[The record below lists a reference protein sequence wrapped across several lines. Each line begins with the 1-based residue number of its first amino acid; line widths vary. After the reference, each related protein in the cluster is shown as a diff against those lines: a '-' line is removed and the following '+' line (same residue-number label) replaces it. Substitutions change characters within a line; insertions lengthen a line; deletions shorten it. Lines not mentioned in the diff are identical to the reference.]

1 MIRVNLLER
10 KQKEPSKLPSFNLG
24 GSTGLVAA
32 LLVFASLG
40 WIGWRYVDGRSQIGE
55 LKTRI
60 ADADKQIENLKKVL
74 KQVDDFQVKKKALES
89 KVDLISNLKRQQR
102 VPVHLLDQ
110 ISRQV
115 PDYLWLESMEEKE
128 SGVSLKGRATNYNA
142 VSNFYNN
149 LKDSPFFSDVTLGN
163 TQRAPQGVSFALS
176 CRFTPPPDDGVE
188 PAAAP
193 KDEPAPLSPAA
204 APRS

>member
-10 KQKEPSKLPSFNLG
+10 KQKEPSKLPAIRLG
-24 GSTGLVAA
+24 GSTGLIAA
-32 LLVFASLG
+32 AVVLAAVG
-40 WIGWRYVDGRSQIGE
+40 WIGWRYVDNKSQIGE
-55 LKTRI
+55 LQTRI

-74 KQVDDFQVKKKALES
+74 KQVDEFQLKKQALEK
-89 KVDLISNLKRQQR
+89 KVEVISNLKRQQR

-110 ISRQV
+110 ISRQI

-128 SGVSLKGRATNYNA
+128 SGISLKGRATNYNA

-149 LKDSPFFSDVTLGN
+149 LKDSPFFTEVTLGN

-176 CRFTPPPDDGVE
+176 CRFTPPPEEGV
-188 PAAAP
+188 P
-193 KDEPAPLSPAA
+193 DA

>member
-10 KQKEPSKLPSFNLG
+10 KQKEPSKLPTVSLG
-24 GSTGLVAA
+24 GSTGLFAA
-32 LLVFASLG
+32 LLVLASLG
-40 WIGWRYVDGRSQIGE
+40 WIGWRYVDNKGQISE
-55 LKTRI
+55 LQTRI

-74 KQVDDFQVKKKALES
+74 KQVDEFQVKKKALEK
-89 KVDLISNLKRQQR
+89 KVDLISDLKRQQR

-110 ISRQV
+110 ISRQI
-115 PDYLWLESMEEKE
+115 PDYLWLEAMEEKD

-149 LKDSPFFSDVTLGN
+149 LKDSPFFSEVTLGN

-176 CRFTPPPDDGVE
+176 CRFTPPPEEGAQPV
-188 PAAAP
+188 AAP
-193 KDEPAPLSPAA
+193 TDEAAPPSPAA

>member
-10 KQKEPSKLPSFNLG
+10 KQKEPSKLPSLNLG
-24 GSTGLVAA
+24 GSTGLIAAA
-32 LLVFASLG
+32 LVLAAIG
-40 WIGWRYVDGRSQIGE
+40 WIGWRYVDNKSQIGE
-55 LKTRI
+55 LNTRI

-74 KQVDDFQVKKKALES
+74 RQVDEFQAKKKALEQ
-89 KVDLISNLKRQQR
+89 KVEVISGLKRQQR

-110 ISRQV
+110 ISRQI
-115 PDYLWLESMEEKE
+115 PDYLWLEAMEEKE
-128 SGVSLKGRATNYNA
+128 AGVSLKGRATNYNA

-176 CRFTPPPDDGVE
+176 CRFTPPPEEGVQ

-193 KDEPAPLSPAA
+193 ADEAVPSPAA

>member
-10 KQKEPSKLPSFNLG
+10 KQKEPSKLPSLNLG
-24 GSTGLVAA
+24 GSTGLIAAA
-32 LLVFASLG
+32 LVLASLG
-40 WIGWRYVDGRSQIGE
+40 WIGWRYADNKSQIGE

-74 KQVDDFQVKKKALES
+74 KQVDEFQAKKKALET
-89 KVDLISNLKRQQR
+89 KVEVISGLKRQQR

-110 ISRQV
+110 ISRQI
-115 PDYLWLESMEEKE
+115 PDYLWLEVMEEKE

-149 LKDSPFFSDVTLGN
+149 LKDSPFFSEVTLGN

-176 CRFTPPPDDGVE
+176 CRFTPPPEEGVQPTAG
-188 PAAAP
+188 PAAETA
-193 KDEPAPLSPAA
+193 SPSPDA

>member
-10 KQKEPSKLPSFNLG
+10 KQKEPSKLPSIRLG
-24 GSTGLVAA
+24 GSTGLIAA
-32 LLVFASLG
+32 AVVLAAIG
-40 WIGWRYVDGRSQIGE
+40 WIGWRYVDNKSQIGD
-55 LKTRI
+55 LHTRI

-74 KQVDDFQVKKKALES
+74 KQVDEFQVKKQALEK
-89 KVDLISNLKRQQR
+89 KVEVISNLKRQQR

-110 ISRQV
+110 ISRQI

-128 SGVSLKGRATNYNA
+128 SGISLKGRATNYNA

-149 LKDSPFFSDVTLGN
+149 LKDSPFFTEVTLGN

-176 CRFTPPPDDGVE
+176 CRFTPPPEEGVQ
-188 PAAAP
+188 AVAAP
-193 KDEPAPLSPAA
+193 ADDSSAPAPDA

>member
-10 KQKEPSKLPSFNLG
+10 KQKEPSKLPSINLG

-32 LLVFASLG
+32 LLVLASVG
-40 WIGWRYVDGRSQIGE
+40 WIGWRYVDNKGQIGE

-74 KQVDDFQVKKKALES
+74 KQVDEFQAKKKALEK
-89 KVDLISNLKRQQR
+89 KVEVISSLKRQQR

-110 ISRQV
+110 ISRQI
-115 PDYLWLESMEEKE
+115 PDYLWLEAMEEKE
-128 SGVSLKGRATNYNA
+128 AGVSLKGRATNYNA

-149 LKDSPFFSDVTLGN
+149 LKDSPFFSEVTLGN

-176 CRFTPPPDDGVE
+176 CRFTPPPEEGVQPVADSTEE
-188 PAAAP
+188 PVP
-193 KDEPAPLSPAA
+193 TSPRT

>member
-10 KQKEPSKLPSFNLG
+10 KQKEPSKLPKVNLG

-32 LLVFASLG
+32 ALILASLG
-40 WIGWRYVDGRSQIGE
+40 WIGWRYADNKSQIGE

-74 KQVDDFQVKKKALES
+74 KQVDEFQVKKKALEK
-89 KVDLISNLKRQQR
+89 KVELISNLKRQQR

-110 ISRQV
+110 ISRQI

-128 SGVSLKGRATNYNA
+128 AGVSLKGKATNYNA

-163 TQRAPQGVSFALS
+163 TQRAPQGVSFVLS
-176 CRFTPPPDDGVE
+176 CRFTPPPDDGTQPTVA
-188 PAAAP
+188 PAGETAP
-193 KDEPAPLSPAA
+193 PPPPA